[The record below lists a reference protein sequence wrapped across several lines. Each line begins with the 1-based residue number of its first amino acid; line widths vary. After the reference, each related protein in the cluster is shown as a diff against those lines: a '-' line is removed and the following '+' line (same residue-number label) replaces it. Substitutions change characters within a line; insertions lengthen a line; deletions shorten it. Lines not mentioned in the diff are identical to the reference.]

1 MRTEFI
7 SPVVV
12 HHDSIDSFGEYRM
25 GRWYVTKRFKAT
37 YPGKPAMF
45 EAMRERLG
53 IGDRFT
59 CQGSN
64 GRQTRPERTYKI
76 TEYGFNWVEETA
88 PRRHASCRKKR

>member
-1 MRTEFI
+1 
-7 SPVVV
+7 
-12 HHDSIDSFGEYRM
+12 M
-25 GRWYVTKRFKAT
+25 GRWYVTKPFKAT
-37 YPGKPAMF
+37 YAGKPAMF

-64 GRQTRPERTYKI
+64 GRQTRPERTYDI

-88 PRRHASCRKKR
+88 PRQRASGWKKR